1 MKLTSPSPAPSEPC
15 FSLKSTTSQA
25 TQEPPKPPRDPSRVS
40 SLDIRRN
47 LPTTF
52 AMKNVAGS
60 TTSLPAFVHSRTLTN
75 SITPKDTEFIWKAPP
90 APFVSQSN
98 LYENPSAVPYSN
110 SRRTAISQAPTDE
123 VLEKWISKNFKRK
136 AKEKI
141 VRSPF
146 NLTNFWPWE
155 WFTKYWNDSQNIGKI
170 HKILEWFTKYWKN
183 SQNIGKIHKISE
195 KFTKYWKHSQ
205 YVLAHGHALK
215 AF

>member
-1 MKLTSPSPAPSEPC
+1 MPNLLDSSESDGEKKDGDHKMKLTSPSPAPSEPC

-25 TQEPPKPPRDPSRVS
+25 TQGPPKPPRDPSRVS

-60 TTSLPAFVHSRTLTN
+60 TTSLPAFVHSRTLT
-75 SITPKDTEFIWKAPP
+75 IWKAPP

-123 VLEKWISKNFKRK
+123 VLEK
-136 AKEKI
+136 
-141 VRSPF
+141 
-146 NLTNFWPWE
+146 
-155 WFTKYWNDSQNIGKI
+155 
-170 HKILEWFTKYWKN
+170 
-183 SQNIGKIHKISE
+183 
-195 KFTKYWKHSQ
+195 
-205 YVLAHGHALK
+205 
-215 AF
+215 